1 MGSVEAKF
9 FFCVIVVDVE
19 ADLAGGGGGGGWHGG
34 SHVLRYVMDFRS
46 AKQCIKIGN
55 RVYYVL
61 R

>member
-19 ADLAGGGGGGGWHGG
+19 ADQGGGGGGGHAG
-34 SHVLRYVMDFRS
+34 SHVLRYIMDFRS
-46 AKQCIKIGN
+46 AMQCIKIGD
-55 RVYYVL
+55 RVYNVL